1 MNHDDDQLLDDRVR
15 DVPVP
20 AGIAGRVMPQA
31 LFDDAAIDRLLVR
44 VALPAGLHDRVREA
58 TAAMREGATLSLPG
72 GSRSSRRAG
81 PSGRGGGRPESSW
94 PRIRLWPAAMDLL
107 ADGGTVAV
115 ALSIVALM
123 FFAGTELSR
132 RLAAPAAAPQRVAVR
147 GPLQQRPESTGGA
160 TESIGGAA
168 ESIGGAARVGR
179 SRPQDRDGVGTEE
192 AAPKGSDVANGI
204 PSPSVAA
211 KPAADAFSPAPPPVV
226 GQGGSV
232 EVRAAPA
239 ASVLAGGD
247 RGIARAGIRTVPLL
261 PGGRQ
266 VPRVRGY
273 DIAFEMAHGESPFV
287 DPSIASALAVDCPP
301 LSLRTDSFDSLIETV
316 RRDRGRPTGRR
327 LRRGGTPSVRTEDIL
342 AAVPISLSDTAWSRA
357 GMGPGPGLMINA
369 VHSLRPTPGS
379 LFVEVCAAAPPLP
392 VAATAAEPASLDV
405 MLVLDQ
411 SAGPFAA
418 LSWQWLCRGLG
429 RVARQMRPGDRVSL
443 VVCGEQPRL
452 VALRADAPTL
462 ASLLPELMRE
472 PSAIFADFD
481 AAFRLVEAVGR
492 REGRAGRVVAV
503 VHADTMERCRREGRA
518 ALSSWQ
524 ADMAAA
530 DTLSASST
538 TEFML
543 IDQETQPAAETAAR
557 TAPVAGERIAADPIA
572 ICRGL
577 VERVFGCSTAV
588 ATDCRLEV
596 TFDPRH
602 VDSYRLVGH
611 RQSAAD
617 TLANSSPLG
626 IDLHAGET
634 TRVVYEVIRRAGET
648 GPLRQGIVSAS
659 LTWAPA
665 EPVADGPPRSGAL
678 KKALADGGAAADLG
692 VGLPSPHGCELL
704 LAVALGEL
712 AGASVHAEPWRQSA
726 AEIAAIAAGWQ
737 ARGDVTPIGSQLI
750 ECLAH
755 QGIIPD
761 AAGR

>member
-1 MNHDDDQLLDDRVR
+1 
-15 DVPVP
+15 
-20 AGIAGRVMPQA
+20 
-31 LFDDAAIDRLLVR
+31 
-44 VALPAGLHDRVREA
+44 
-58 TAAMREGATLSLPG
+58 
-72 GSRSSRRAG
+72 
-81 PSGRGGGRPESSW
+81 
-94 PRIRLWPAAMDLL
+94 MDLL

-160 TESIGGAA
+160 TESIGGAT
-168 ESIGGAARVGR
+168 RVGR
-179 SRPQDRDGVGTEE
+179 SRPQDRDGVGTAE
-192 AAPKGSDVANGI
+192 AAPKASDVANGI

-239 ASVLAGGD
+239 AAVLAGGD

-301 LSLRTDSFDSLIETV
+301 LSLRTDSVDSLIETV

-379 LFVEVCAAAPPLP
+379 MFVEVCAAAPPLP
-392 VAATAAEPASLDV
+392 VAATAAEPAPLDV

-411 SAGPFAA
+411 SAGPFAT

-492 REGRAGRVVAV
+492 REGRAGRIVAV

-577 VERVFGCSTAV
+577 VERVFGRSTAV

-596 TFDPRH
+596 TFDPHH

-648 GPLRQGIVSAS
+648 GPLRHGVVSAS

-665 EPVADGPPRSGAL
+665 EPVADGPPRSGTL